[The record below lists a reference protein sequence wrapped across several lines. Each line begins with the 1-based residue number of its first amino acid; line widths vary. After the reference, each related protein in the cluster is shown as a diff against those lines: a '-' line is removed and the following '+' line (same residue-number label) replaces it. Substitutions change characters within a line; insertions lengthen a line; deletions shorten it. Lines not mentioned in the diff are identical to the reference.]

1 MKKHLFSLAAMAM
14 MSVSVP
20 VLAQNGGE
28 GDIETP
34 YMPTVETGYYRIVNN
49 GYGDVL
55 TVDKQYG
62 LNLNATENSAR
73 TMPGS
78 VFYYDTDGMANF
90 AQDMEQ
96 FRGDDGEIHITLQEL
111 QELMATTAWKSGS
124 YHTYDLS
131 SQSVS
136 LGNYMQDLSKYVYAA
151 LDNFH
156 LSDEVKDF
164 YENGPRMELVAF
176 MYGVFYPQDVAS
188 LDNFREAVQRFMA
201 RWKHFFDMNIYVK
214 GVQNTEHGF
223 LLHFHSPLD
232 ICKIEDTQETFNQLT
247 DGDTGEPLGYNYDFF
262 GCIKRKVIEEAAK
275 ELDGEAL
282 AYVKR
287 VLEPIEMNREYYIGE
302 NEQGE
307 LYVVGFTSED
317 MLGLTEA
324 WANTNQDEL
333 IWNFVPVDSE
343 SPLLVPMQSEL
354 KDAEGYYY
362 TTMFTD
368 FAYQLG
374 EGVEALYIS
383 AVENG
388 LAKLEPVVGKVP
400 ANTGVIL
407 RSKSAAAVA
416 NVLLPIDEQLA
427 AIEGNLLKGTCLPM
441 DGEGKCALGGFGNP
455 NVGWNIAMCEQME
468 TIAANSCY
476 TEEQAV
482 FASMP
487 DGIKATLN
495 SQLST
500 LNYYDLQ
507 GRRVTAPAKKGVYV
521 VNGKKVVK

>member
-1 MKKHLFSLAAMAM
+1 
-14 MSVSVP
+14 
-20 VLAQNGGE
+20 
-28 GDIETP
+28 
-34 YMPTVETGYYRIVNN
+34 
-49 GYGDVL
+49 
-55 TVDKQYG
+55 
-62 LNLNATENSAR
+62 
-73 TMPGS
+73 
-78 VFYYDTDGMANF
+78 
-90 AQDMEQ
+90 
-96 FRGDDGEIHITLQEL
+96 
-111 QELMATTAWKSGS
+111 
-124 YHTYDLS
+124 
-131 SQSVS
+131 
-136 LGNYMQDLSKYVYAA
+136 
-151 LDNFH
+151 
-156 LSDEVKDF
+156 
-164 YENGPRMELVAF
+164 
-176 MYGVFYPQDVAS
+176 
-188 LDNFREAVQRFMA
+188 
-201 RWKHFFDMNIYVK
+201 
-214 GVQNTEHGF
+214 
-223 LLHFHSPLD
+223 
-232 ICKIEDTQETFNQLT
+232 
-247 DGDTGEPLGYNYDFF
+247 
-262 GCIKRKVIEEAAK
+262 
-275 ELDGEAL
+275 
-282 AYVKR
+282 
-287 VLEPIEMNREYYIGE
+287 MNREYYIGE

-354 KDAEGYYY
+354 KDVEGYYY

-388 LAKLEPVVGKVP
+388 LAKLEPLVGKVP

-416 NVLLPIDEQLA
+416 NVLLPIDEQLS

-521 VNGKKVVK
+521 VNGKKVLK